1 VETTSFIWKK
11 GLFLIT
17 VYLCIFLCRG
27 EAQQLSPI
35 RALTVPADLNN
46 NSTTLPLFFE
56 KERPIGSAYLSK
68 TWMRGKV
75 EFSDHR
81 VIPTPDQ
88 NIFFNFDKLNNILY
102 VLEDLRKLDH
112 YSMDSILRFELAASD
127 KDYSFEKVSW
137 ISNNYYLMPIIK
149 STKGY
154 SLYKRLL
161 TKISSADYTNQ
172 GYTSTGKK
180 YDEYTDYYEYYIIF
194 PGNKSYRKLYLKEN
208 NVRRV
213 FKDESTLINEFFTLH
228 DNEITEQSLLG
239 IVQFIDDKKYPE
251 L

>member
-1 VETTSFIWKK
+1 MDTRCFIWKK
-11 GLFLIT
+11 GLFFIAACLFISL
-17 VYLCIFLCRG
+17 YRG
-27 EAQQLSPI
+27 EAQQIAPI

-46 NSTTLPLFFE
+46 NSTTLPFLFE
-56 KERPIGSAYLSK
+56 KEKPIGSSYLSK

-112 YSMDSILRFELAASD
+112 YPMDSILRFELAASD
-127 KDYSFEKVSW
+127 KDYSFEKVPW

-161 TKISSADYTNQ
+161 TKVSSADYTNE

-180 YDEYTDYYEYYIIF
+180 YDEFSDYYEYYIIF

-208 NVRRV
+208 KVRSI
-213 FKDESTLINEFFTLH
+213 FKDESTLINEFFALH

-239 IVQFIDDKKYPE
+239 IVQYIDDKKYPE